1 MVKPMVIVPKRKLIG
16 TNQKPEIPIN
26 RDYETSVT
34 EDKLSKQ
41 YLNADTELTNHAS
54 DTTTHGV
61 TGAIVGISDTQVLTN
76 KTLTSPVITSPSI
89 TTATSITMNG
99 YLTFQST
106 DTDGTTK
113 GMIWYDTSE
122 NKLKF
127 STGTGTQTVTS
138 A

>member
-1 MVKPMVIVPKRKLIG
+1 MAKPMVIVPKRKLIG
-16 TNQKPEIPIN
+16 VNQNSEVPVS
-26 RDYETSVT
+26 RDYEPSVT

-76 KTLTSPVITSPSI
+76 KTLTAPVITNAPSL
-89 TTATSITMNG
+89 TMNG

-127 STGTGTQTVTS
+127 STGTGTQTITS